1 MLPDTARPWIEAA
14 YGIFAREGPAGLRIE
29 YIARSIGKSKSS
41 FYHHFADLAIFTDL
55 LLEHHLERAAD
66 IARCMQQCRS
76 VDPDMLDLL
85 VSVQED
91 ILFQRQLRIHRQVPA
106 YGRCITQAHGPIEE
120 ALLEL
125 WTQALGL
132 EGRSQLAGA
141 MLSLVVDNFYLRV
154 TADTLDQAWLRGYL
168 EEIRGMVAGLAGD
181 A

>member
-1 MLPDTARPWIEAA
+1 MLPETARPWIEAG
-14 YGIFAREGPAGLRIE
+14 YGIFARGGPAGLRIE

-41 FYHHFADLAIFTDL
+41 FYHHFADLGIFTDL

-66 IARCMQQCRS
+66 IARRMQQCRS

-91 ILFQRQLRIHRQVPA
+91 ILFQRQLRIHRADQV
-106 YGRCITQAHGPIEE
+106 YRRCMDRAHGPIEE
-120 ALLEL
+120 ALLGL
-125 WTQALGL
+125 WSLALGL
-132 EGRSQLAGA
+132 EGRPQLARA

-154 TADTLDQAWLRGYL
+154 TADTLEQHWLRDYL

>member
-1 MLPDTARPWIEAA
+1 MLADTARPWIEAA

-66 IARCMQQCRS
+66 IARRMQLCRS

-91 ILFQRQLRIHRQVPA
+91 ILFQRQLRIHRAVPA
-106 YGRCITQAHGPIEE
+106 YRNCIVRAHVPIEE
-120 ALLEL
+120 ALLGL
-125 WTQALGL
+125 WSQALGL
-132 EGRSQLAGA
+132 EGRIHLARA

>member
-66 IARCMQQCRS
+66 IAHRMQQCRS

-91 ILFQRQLRIHRQVPA
+91 ILFQRQLRIQRAVPA
-106 YGRCITQAHGPIEE
+106 YRSCIVRAHGPIED
-120 ALLEL
+120 ALLGL
-125 WTQALGL
+125 WSQALGL
-132 EGRSQLAGA
+132 EGRTHLART
-141 MLSLVVDNFYLRV
+141 MLSLVVDNFYLRI
-154 TADTLDQAWLRGYL
+154 TADTLDQAWLRAYL